1 MSEPEGKRLQPR
13 MTRGSWRLS
22 AWSSGLLVLC
32 FSVLAIRG
40 FTAVDRDIAAL
51 WIYSAAVLVNAV
63 YFFYLLRVRR
73 NDATFWDHEESQR
86 AEWDRRGRKL

>member
-22 AWSSGLLVLC
+22 VWSSGLMVLC
-32 FSVLAIRG
+32 FSVLAIRR

-51 WIYSAAVLVNAV
+51 WIYSAVALVNVA
-63 YFFYLLRVRR
+63 YFLYLLRVRR
-73 NDATFWDHEESQR
+73 NDAIFWDDEERRR
-86 AEWDRRGRKL
+86 AEWERRGRRL

>member
-22 AWSSGLLVLC
+22 VWSSGLMVLG

-51 WIYSAAVLVNAV
+51 WIYSAVVLANAV
-63 YFFYLLRVRR
+63 YFLYLLRVRR
-73 NDATFWDHEESQR
+73 NDATFWGDEERRR